1 MRVDTSSARRLKLQR
16 RATRSLDGRDEV
28 KSIRCSWRLKL
39 DVPAFPSMFPVRG
52 FYAVL
57 DRDDEPL
64 ARTLAAHACVLQVSI
79 KSGDA
84 SSVVRIATMAR
95 RVCSDA
101 GIPLVLNDRLDI
113 ALAVGAD
120 GVHLGQTDLPI
131 GEARA
136 IAGARLAIGVSTHDL
151 AQVRAACAAGADY
164 LGFGPVFAT
173 RTKQNPD
180 PVQGLDGLRAAVRAA
195 GEIPI
200 VAIGG
205 IAPPQARDVYATGAA
220 AICAISA
227 VNDAPDVTFAARKMS
242 RTTG

>member
-1 MRVDTSSARRLKLQR
+1 
-16 RATRSLDGRDEV
+16 
-28 KSIRCSWRLKL
+28 
-39 DVPAFPSMFPVRG
+39 MFAVRG

-57 DRDDEPL
+57 DRDDEQL
-64 ARTLAAHACVLQVSI
+64 ARTLAAHACALQVRI
-79 KSGDA
+79 KPADA
-84 SSVVRIATMAR
+84 SKVVRVATMAR
-95 RVCSDA
+95 RVCDEA
-101 GIPLVLNDRLDI
+101 GIALIINDRLEI

-131 GEARA
+131 AEARA
-136 IAGARLAIGVSTHDL
+136 IAGSQLAIGVSTHDL

-180 PVQGLDGLRAAVRAA
+180 PVQGLDGLRAAVSEA
-195 GEIPI
+195 GSVPI

-205 IAPPQARDVYATGAA
+205 ITPELARDVYATGAVA
-220 AICAISA
+220 LCAISA
-227 VNDAPDVTFAARKMS
+227 VNDATNVTSTARQMS